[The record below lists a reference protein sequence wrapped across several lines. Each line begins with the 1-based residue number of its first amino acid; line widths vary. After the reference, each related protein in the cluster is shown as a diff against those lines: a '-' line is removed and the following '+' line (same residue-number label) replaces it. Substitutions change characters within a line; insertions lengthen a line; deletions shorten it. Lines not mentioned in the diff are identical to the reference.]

1 MVNFCLRLGDVAMI
15 QDRQGNS
22 LQGAS
27 PKAAELFDHS
37 CRRFARFRGDPVAPL
52 DDAIDDSPDFGMA
65 KIAKAW
71 IYVMSTEPGATA
83 GARRI
88 LRDLEKEHTAPSE
101 REAAHMKALQAAT
114 VGNWAEAGRELDLW
128 SAFHPRDYLALL
140 VGHQIDF
147 LTANARNLRDRI
159 ARALPAWEKV
169 PERSFLLG
177 MHAFGLEEAGD
188 YPRAEAAG
196 REALEKDADDAWA
209 HHAVAHVME
218 MQGRA
223 EEGRDF
229 IRRRRAHWAQPDS
242 FLKIHNWWHL
252 ALCHLELGEFESA
265 LQLYDD
271 EIRAGESAVAMNLAD
286 AAALLW
292 RLHVIGVDVGERW
305 DELAEAWTQHADG
318 RCYPF
323 NDMHAA
329 MALLGAGRRN
339 DALDLLVA
347 AEGAGPGEMRDW
359 MAQTGRPV
367 IEGLVAF
374 DRGHYMEAAELLF
387 PARQIYGTFGGSH
400 AQRDVIDWTLTEAAI
415 RGKIHGLADSL
426 IAERLSLRPGSRI
439 NRAFQARS
447 KKEH

>member
-1 MVNFCLRLGDVAMI
+1 MI
-15 QDRQGNS
+15 HDRHGNP
-22 LQGAS
+22 LAGAS
-27 PKAAELFDHS
+27 QKAADLFDLS
-37 CRRFARFRGDPVAPL
+37 CRRFARFRGDPVQPL
-52 DDAIDDSPDFGMA
+52 DDALADSPDFGMA

-71 IYVMSTEPGATA
+71 LYVTSTEPGATA
-83 GARRI
+83 GARRT
-88 LRDLEKEHTAPSE
+88 LRDLDKEGNPENE
-101 REAAHMKALQAAT
+101 REAAHRAALHAAT
-114 VGNWAEAGRELDLW
+114 AGNWTASARILDMW
-128 SAFHPRDYLALL
+128 SAVHPRDYLALL

-159 ARALPAWEKV
+159 ARALPAWDKV
-169 PERSFLLG
+169 PDRSFVLG
-177 MHAFGLEEAGD
+177 MLAFGLEEAGD
-188 YPRAEAAG
+188 YSRAEAAG
-196 REALEKDADDAWA
+196 REALEKDPEDSWA

-218 MQGRA
+218 MQGRS

-229 IRRRRAHWAQPDS
+229 IRRRRDHWAQPDS

-252 ALCHLELGEFESA
+252 ALCHLELGEFDAA
-265 LQLYDD
+265 LRLYDD
-271 EIRAGESAVAMNLAD
+271 EIRAAESPVAMNLAD

-305 DELAEAWTQHADG
+305 DELADAWTQHADG

-329 MALLGAGRRN
+329 MAFIGAGRRN
-339 DALDLLVA
+339 DALDLLLA
-347 AEGAGPGEMRDW
+347 AEGAEPNEMRDW
-359 MAQTGRPV
+359 MAHTGRPV

-400 AQRDVIDWTLTEAAI
+400 AQRDVIDWTLTEAAV
-415 RGKIHGLADSL
+415 RGRLHGLAESL

-447 KKEH
+447 RKEH

>member
-1 MVNFCLRLGDVAMI
+1 MI
-15 QDRQGNS
+15 QDRQGNP
-22 LQGAS
+22 LAGAS
-27 PKAAELFDHS
+27 PKAADLFDLS
-37 CRRFARFRGDPVAPL
+37 CQRFARFRGDPVAPL
-52 DDAIDDSPDFGMA
+52 DDAIADSPDFAMA

-71 IYVMSTEPGATA
+71 IYLMSTEPGATA

-88 LRDLEKEHTAPSE
+88 LRDIEKENPPANE
-101 REAAHMKALQAAT
+101 REAAHLDALHAAT
-114 VGNWAEAGRELDLW
+114 AGSWTQAGLALDIW
-128 SAFHPRDYLALL
+128 SASHPRDYLALL
-140 VGHQIDF
+140 AGHQVDF

-159 ARALPAWEKV
+159 ARALPAWDKL

-188 YPRAEAAG
+188 YARAEAAG
-196 REALEKDADDAWA
+196 REALERNADDSWA
-209 HHAVAHVME
+209 HHAVVHVLE

-223 EEGRDF
+223 DEGRDF
-229 IRRRRAHWAQPDS
+229 IRRRREHWAQPDN

-252 ALCHLELGEFESA
+252 ALCHLELGEFEAA

-271 EIRAGESAVAMNLAD
+271 EIRAGESTVAMNMAD

-292 RLHVIGVDVGERW
+292 RLHVIGVDLGERW

-329 MALLGAGRRN
+329 MAFIGAGRRN

-347 AEGAGPGEMRDW
+347 AEGAEPGEMRDW
-359 MAQTGRPV
+359 MAHTGRPV

-374 DRGHYMEAAELLF
+374 GKGKYADAAELLF
-387 PARQIYGTFGGSH
+387 PARQIYATFGGSH

-415 RGKIHGLADSL
+415 RGRVHGLADAL
-426 IAERLSLRPGSRI
+426 IAERLSLRPASRV
-439 NRAFQARS
+439 NRAFAARA
-447 KKEH
+447 KREH